1 MRRVAIY
8 ARVSTEHEAQISA
21 LSNQIQYYDDIL
33 KQHPDWELY
42 DKYIDEGITGT
53 SIHKRPNFL
62 RMLEDAE
69 RHRFDLIVT
78 REVSRFARNTVDTLQ
93 QTRELK
99 KMGVEVY
106 FTEDNIWTFKDDD
119 GELKLTIMATLA
131 QNESKKISQ
140 RVKAGQ
146 KITFQNGVFYGTGNI
161 LGYDKV
167 GKDMVINPE
176 QAKTV
181 KFIFDSYLKG
191 VKTRQIQYELERRG
205 YKTATGRSNWSVQQI
220 LSVLKNPFYCGTI
233 VYRKYFIPDY
243 LEQKPKKNCGEV
255 EQTIVEGKHIPIVTK
270 DEFEQAQLLI
280 AKHCTRH
287 DNKTS
292 HAGKLPKSVWQYKLE
307 CKCGSSMQKVK
318 NHKTKSGYI
327 SYCYQ
332 CYKQARTGSYSSRL
346 KAGLS
351 VEGICDTKMITEWK
365 LKLIAYVVFDRILS
379 EREQIIDTINEL
391 LDKSIKS
398 AESNKDINSE
408 LDMYKRRL
416 EDLKKKSKK
425 LLDTFLNELISQ
437 EDFANKKNEYD
448 EEIVKTQNMINELKK
463 DDDIPVQTLEEKIK
477 ELKGIILNNFNYK
490 SGDMSDEMVESFV
503 NKIIISNDLIE
514 WHMDF
519 ISDKIINKKRERE
532 EILIAEL
539 AITDDD
545 AINYSQYWEE
555 FKRITIKEPIKV
567 AIFI

>member
-1 MRRVAIY
+1 
-8 ARVSTEHEAQISA
+8 
-21 LSNQIQYYDDIL
+21 
-33 KQHPDWELY
+33 
-42 DKYIDEGITGT
+42 
-53 SIHKRPNFL
+53 
-62 RMLEDAE
+62 
-69 RHRFDLIVT
+69 
-78 REVSRFARNTVDTLQ
+78 
-93 QTRELK
+93 
-99 KMGVEVY
+99 
-106 FTEDNIWTFKDDD
+106 
-119 GELKLTIMATLA
+119 
-131 QNESKKISQ
+131 
-140 RVKAGQ
+140 
-146 KITFQNGVFYGTGNI
+146 
-161 LGYDKV
+161 
-167 GKDMVINPE
+167 
-176 QAKTV
+176 
-181 KFIFDSYLKG
+181 
-191 VKTRQIQYELERRG
+191 
-205 YKTATGRSNWSVQQI
+205 
-220 LSVLKNPFYCGTI
+220 
-233 VYRKYFIPDY
+233 
-243 LEQKPKKNCGEV
+243 
-255 EQTIVEGKHIPIVTK
+255 
-270 DEFEQAQLLI
+270 
-280 AKHCTRH
+280 
-287 DNKTS
+287 
-292 HAGKLPKSVWQYKLE
+292 
-307 CKCGSSMQKVK
+307 MQKVK

-437 EDFANKKNEYD
+437 EDFANKKKEYD

-503 NKIIISNDLIE
+503 DKIIISNDLIE

-545 AINYSQYWEE
+545 AIHYSKYWEE